1 MSVIGAVA
9 CGAAP
14 VVIRPGFR
22 LGRERDA
29 AIAPVVDQLGSLGER
44 LEPTGRLV
52 PFGVE
57 VVGRAAGGTS

>member
-29 AIAPVVDQLGSLGER
+29 AGAPVGDQLGSLGER
-44 LEPTGRLV
+44 LERKGRLV

-57 VVGRAAGGTS
+57 VMGRAAGGTS